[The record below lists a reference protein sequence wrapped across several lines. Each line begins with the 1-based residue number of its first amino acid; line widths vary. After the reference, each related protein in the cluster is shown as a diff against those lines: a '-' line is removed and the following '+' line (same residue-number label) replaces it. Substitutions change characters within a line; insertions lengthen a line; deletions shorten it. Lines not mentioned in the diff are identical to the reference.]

1 MQESFCKSSD
11 YRLENLL
18 PSIFRGTSAYVT
30 KCYEC
35 NGISETKE
43 TFMDLSIPIIE
54 VDDKS
59 SGVDVDV
66 QQCLDA
72 YLEPE
77 LLVNDNQYFCSR

>member
-1 MQESFCKSSD
+1 
-11 YRLENLL
+11 
-18 PSIFRGTSAYVT
+18 
-30 KCYEC
+30 
-35 NGISETKE
+35 
-43 TFMDLSIPIIE
+43 MDLSIPIIE